1 MNTRQIQNLLDY
13 LGYAPGKIDG
23 MDGTNTRKVVKAFQ
37 LDFGGVR
44 KVWAG
49 GGGQRRSR
57 SGRTIGLRNF
67 KEECIMETVDSK
79 LANEFVASSHFR
91 KGREHP
97 LTRVTIHHAVMV
109 GNARMVAA
117 SFRGTDK
124 KSATYAIGNDGSI
137 VQCVKE
143 EDTPWTSN
151 SFDNDS
157 RAITIEVG
165 NSSVKKPWPI
175 SDAAMEALI
184 SLLVDIC
191 QRNPGIGRL
200 RYTGDLSGNLTMHKW
215 FYNTQCPG
223 DYLIE
228 KFGWIAD
235 EVNKRL
241 DAANVPKATTV
252 YDLSAVG
259 LPETLAEGIRAE
271 LESAGYSAVLTARE
285 VRQELPVTPAEPE
298 GYHSIAGEAVATAAQ
313 MIAYIKA
320 KRPGVEQ
327 SVIDM
332 IPLYLTEGK
341 AEGIAGDIAFAQSCV
356 ETGLFALPQETC
368 AVKLSQNNFA
378 MMGVTSTFA
387 QGESFA
393 TPQIGIRAQIQHL
406 KAYANAEALKGV
418 CVDPRFKLVTRG
430 SAPYVEWLGQKENPQ
445 GKGWASSAGY
455 GKKILDAL
463 AEIRGT
469 QAPAVDKPTE
479 DTLALGNVVTMQGGA
494 PVYGANKEFCS
505 WVYSKNLYVRGID
518 GDKITVSI
526 YRTGAVTGN
535 VHRKYLTK
543 V

>member
-1 MNTRQIQNLLDY
+1 M
-13 LGYAPGKIDG
+13 A
-23 MDGTNTRKVVKAFQ
+23 
-37 LDFGGVR
+37 
-44 KVWAG
+44 
-49 GGGQRRSR
+49 
-57 SGRTIGLRNF
+57 
-67 KEECIMETVDSK
+67 TVDSK
-79 LANEFVASSHFR
+79 LASEFQASPHYR
-91 KGREHP
+91 KGRDHP

-117 SFRGTDK
+117 AFRGTDR

-151 SFDNDS
+151 SYDNDS

-191 QRNPGIGRL
+191 QRTPGIGRL

-241 DAANVPKATTV
+241 DAASVPQVTTV
-252 YDLSAVG
+252 YDLTASG
-259 LPETLAEGIRAE
+259 LPEALAEQVAAE
-271 LESAGYSAVLTARE
+271 LKSAGYSAVLTARE
-285 VRQELPVTPAEPE
+285 VKQEKPVTPTEPT
-298 GYHSIAGEAVATAAQ
+298 GYHSIAGKAVATAAQ
-313 MIAYIKA
+313 MVAYIKA

-332 IPLYLTEGK
+332 IPLYISEGR

-356 ETGLFALPQETC
+356 ETGNFAFPSETC
-368 AVKLSQNNFA
+368 AVTLEQNNFA
-378 MMGVTSTFA
+378 MMGVTATFA
-387 QGESFA
+387 KGESFA
-393 TPQIGIRAQIQHL
+393 TPQLGIRAQIQHL
-406 KAYANAEALKGV
+406 KAYANSERLQKE
-418 CVDPRFKLVTRG
+418 CCDPRFHLVSRG
-430 SAPYVEWLGQKENPQ
+430 SAPYVEWLGQQENPQ
-445 GKGWASSAGY
+445 GKGWATAKGY
-455 GKKILDAL
+455 GARILAVL
-463 AEIRGT
+463 ADIRGT
-469 QAPAVDKPTE
+469 KAADEQPSEDKPAE
-479 DTLALGNVVTMQGGA
+479 DTLAVGDLVTMQGGA
-494 PVYGANKEFCS
+494 PVYGRNREFAS
-505 WVYSKNLYVRGID
+505 WVYSKKLYVRAIV
-518 GDKITVSI
+518 GDRVTVSI
-526 YRTGAVTGN
+526 YKSGAITGN

>member
-1 MNTRQIQNLLDY
+1 M
-13 LGYAPGKIDG
+13 A
-23 MDGTNTRKVVKAFQ
+23 
-37 LDFGGVR
+37 
-44 KVWAG
+44 
-49 GGGQRRSR
+49 
-57 SGRTIGLRNF
+57 
-67 KEECIMETVDSK
+67 EVDSK
-79 LANEFVASSHFR
+79 LATKFVASSHFR

-124 KSATYAIGNDGSI
+124 KSATYAIGNNGGI

-184 SLLVDIC
+184 CLLVDIC

-223 DYLIE
+223 DYLTE

-241 DAANVPKATTV
+241 DAANVPKVTTV

-271 LESAGYSAVLTARE
+271 LESAGYSSVLTARE
-285 VRQELPVTPAEPE
+285 VKQEQPMTPVEPE

-313 MIAYIKA
+313 MVAYIKA

-327 SVIDM
+327 SVVDM

-356 ETGLFALPQETC
+356 ETGLFAFPQETC

-387 QGESFA
+387 HGESFA

-430 SAPYVEWLGQKENPQ
+430 SAPYVEWLGQKENPK

-469 QAPAVDKPTE
+469 QAPAVDKPAE
-479 DTLALGNVVTMQGGA
+479 DTLALGDVVTMQGGA

-505 WVYSKNLYVRGID
+505 WVYSKKLYVRGID

-535 VHRKYLTK
+535 VHRKYLAK
-543 V
+543 I